1 MHQPSGRW
9 QLGLA
14 MALTTATM
22 WGLLPI
28 ALKGI
33 LGPLDATTITW
44 YRFAV
49 AAALVGAI
57 YLVRG
62 GFRWRQL
69 RQRHLALLMLGAV
82 LGLLSNYWFY
92 LVGLNYST
100 AEASQVMIQLAPL
113 LLIAFSL
120 WLYKEP
126 FAPSQLLGIMA
137 VLVGI
142 GLFFNLRLPQLA
154 QEITALEGRYSLGL
168 ACITISAITWAFYG
182 LAQKQ
187 LLKDFSSQ
195 EVLLVIYI
203 AGSVAFFPG
212 ASPLDVQQ
220 LNQVQWAYLIF
231 SALNTVIAYGAFAYA
246 LEHWEASRVSAT
258 VTITPILTA
267 GFVFLTAPILPDTV
281 TPEPMNSWSWLGA
294 FLVVAGSMTTAL
306 ARPKAVE

>member
-9 QLGLA
+9 QLGLT

-28 ALKGI
+28 ALKGV
-33 LGPLDATTITW
+33 LGPLDAATITW

-49 AAALVGAI
+49 AAALVGTV
-57 YLVRG
+57 YLARG
-62 GFRWRQL
+62 GFRWRLL

-92 LVGLNYST
+92 LMGLDYST
-100 AEASQVMIQLAPL
+100 AEAAQVMIQLAPL
-113 LLIAFSL
+113 LLIALSL

-126 FAPSQLLGIMA
+126 FSPRQLLGIVA
-137 VLVGI
+137 VLAGI
-142 GLFFNLRLPQLA
+142 GLFFNLRLPQLT
-154 QEITALEGRYSLGL
+154 QEMTAPEGRYSLGL
-168 ACITISAITWAFYG
+168 VFIAISAVTWALYG

-203 AGSVAFFPG
+203 AGGIAFLPA
-212 ASPLDVQQ
+212 ASPLDVRQ
-220 LNQVQWAYLIF
+220 LNGLQWACLAF

-267 GFVFLTAPILPDTV
+267 GFVFLGTPLLPDSI
-281 TPEPMNSWSWLGA
+281 TPEPMNGWSWLGA
-294 FLVVAGSMTTAL
+294 CLVVVGSMTTAL
-306 ARPKAVE
+306 AQPKTAA